1 MNKYQQFI
9 LENGR
14 GCIST
19 DLNFNENKCI
29 SEFVEDDKFFIN
41 QDNNYNIKKHNLL
54 LISSAIESIEIDGEK
69 YDQNTIEFECKEPH
83 IIVPLD
89 FDKRASKITFN
100 FLNSMA
106 DPLTLNLDY
115 KEADHTI
122 YDSKIQAEIN
132 ALIKPEHRT
141 GINLVN
147 IYWDAVSDKVEEINI
162 ILYSVTK
169 ETERLIAK
177 YKQNEKIFKSI
188 TGLAFG
194 DYKYEIV
201 EFDKNGNELARTEK
215 ISFTL
220 EKSIC
225 RGDGGYSPVVIR

>member
-1 MNKYQQFI
+1 M
-9 LENGR
+9 
-14 GCIST
+14 
-19 DLNFNENKCI
+19 
-29 SEFVEDDKFFIN
+29 
-41 QDNNYNIKKHNLL
+41 
-54 LISSAIESIEIDGEK
+54 
-69 YDQNTIEFECKEPH
+69 
-83 IIVPLD
+83 
-89 FDKRASKITFN
+89 
-100 FLNSMA
+100 
-106 DPLTLNLDY
+106 
-115 KEADHTI
+115 
-122 YDSKIQAEIN
+122 
-132 ALIKPEHRT
+132 
-141 GINLVN
+141 VN

-162 ILYSVTK
+162 MLYSVTK

-225 RGDGGYSPVVIR
+225 RGDGEYSPVVIR